1 MLIFLDN
8 KFIVWILCI
17 YCLIFSKNLFS
28 EEIDLQIAMVEL
40 ENKVNEKIILAL
52 TVNGQLIN
60 SGAIFIKGVNESLLI
75 SKNDLRKSRINL
87 NNIDFIKFDN
97 EEYTDIANFKNVKF
111 EFNVKI
117 KGYRF
122 FLMRIIF

>member
-8 KFIVWILCI
+8 KFIGWILCI

-60 SGAIFIKGVNESLLI
+60 SGAIFIKGLNESLLI

-87 NNIDFIKFDN
+87 NNIDFIQVDD
-97 EEYTDIANFKNVKF
+97 EEYTDISNFKNVKF
-111 EFNVKI
+111 EFNVNNQGI
-117 KGYRF
+117 QIF
-122 FLMRIIF
+122 F